1 MGGNEYWAPAVGGLE
16 SKLFVTE
23 APATA
28 YIEEWTQER
37 DLFRAGI
44 TEDSQAAT
52 INTVDNDGSP
62 HRASECSSDG
72 ADNGTAEEM
81 AVDDDGSQ
89 HRAGECGSDGAD
101 EMAGAVEEVV
111 AQLSQDID
119 GIRQRF
125 KSRELT
131 GRDAYANFDRVCVDY
146 LG

>member
-16 SKLFVTE
+16 SKLFDTE
-23 APATA
+23 APAMA

-89 HRAGECGSDGAD
+89 HRAGECDSDGAD
-101 EMAGAVEEVV
+101 EMVEMV
-111 AQLSQDID
+111 
-119 GIRQRF
+119 
-125 KSRELT
+125 ELVYK
-131 GRDAYANFDRVCVDY
+131 GQ
-146 LG
+146 

>member
-1 MGGNEYWAPAVGGLE
+1 MD
-16 SKLFVTE
+16 
-23 APATA
+23 

-37 DLFRAGI
+37 DTEQAFLAGI
-44 TEDSQAAT
+44 IEDSQAAT

-125 KSRELT
+125 KSRKLT
-131 GRDAYANFDRVCVDY
+131 GTLPRRSTTTASGTRETSKNKSSS
-146 LG
+146 G